1 MTLWRD
7 EYLNALKESE
17 KKKISSYSQI
27 DDQLID
33 ACIKFFIIVMSSCY
47 VASVNFQIVTIL
59 LDHTASLEAHKAAVT
74 SNKNQVE
81 SGNLNVPTREKEIL
95 HVRSEL
101 AEALRSNGQIC
112 LRTKAAEAELSR
124 LREKNKFDVI
134 TMEELSKD
142 RVNLTQKLKDRDE
155 ELRGKTKL
163 LDDLYDEIVSLNL
176 QLNMSEQKFKDLKSE
191 NQFLVDR
198 WMARKILEWEKT
210 NEGPIE

>member
-17 KKKISSYSQI
+17 KKKKSSYSQI
-27 DDQLID
+27 DDKLID
-33 ACIKFFIIVMSSCY
+33 AF
-47 VASVNFQIVTIL
+47 TIL
-59 LDHTASLEAHKAAVT
+59 LDHTASLEAHKAAENST
-74 SNKNQVE
+74 KNQVE
-81 SGNLNVPTREKEIL
+81 PQNLSAPRKGNEIL
-95 HVRSEL
+95 LAKSEL

-112 LRTKAAEAELSR
+112 SRLKAAEADLTR
-124 LREKNKFDVI
+124 LREKNKFDVN
-134 TMEELSKD
+134 TVEELSKE
-142 RVNLTQKLKDRDE
+142 RLSLTQKLKDRDE

-163 LDDLYDEIVSLNL
+163 LDVLDDSYDEIVSLNL
-176 QLNMSEQKFKDLKSE
+176 QLNMSEQKVKDLKSE